1 MMSKEE
7 LNNSNEEDSRVDDSF
22 HSALKKFGYVFPET
36 EEELEHLKATVS
48 RKKIQIPDELN
59 DPFQILKKG
68 KVTTLN
74 SFNVSE
80 DQEIEENLAMAARE
94 GKEIPE
100 DILSQ
105 MEQDRKD
112 AEEKGKKN
120 DNK

>member
-1 MMSKEE
+1 MSKEE
-7 LNNSNEEDSRVDDSF
+7 LHSSSEEDSRIEDSF
-22 HSALKKFGYVFPET
+22 HNALKKFGYVFPET

-48 RKKIQIPDELN
+48 RKKNHIPDELN
-59 DPFQILKKG
+59 DPFQILKNG
-68 KVTTLN
+68 RVTALN

-80 DQEIEENLAMAARE
+80 DHEIEENLAMAARE

-100 DILSQ
+100 DIRRQ

-112 AEEKGKKN
+112 VEEKGKKN

>member
-1 MMSKEE
+1 
-7 LNNSNEEDSRVDDSF
+7 
-22 HSALKKFGYVFPET
+22 
-36 EEELEHLKATVS
+36 VS
-48 RKKIQIPDELN
+48 RKKNNIPEDLN

-80 DQEIEENLAMAARE
+80 DHEVEENLAMAARE

-100 DILSQ
+100 DILRQ

-112 AEEKGKKN
+112 VQEKGKKN